1 MQVLHFPLRHR
12 VLCRQSLRPEA
23 PPSPLPTRLLDDVTE
38 EAGPRHAGCRVL
50 SSPMLSAASRAV
62 ARAAARSA
70 RAARGAASSRSRSV
84 RATVVTTA
92 VMSRAVR
99 ASSAARTLP
108 ASVLG
113 TMEMGR
119 RMDGSTSAAVVQAF
133 LERGHRELDT
143 AFMYSDGQSE
153 SIVGSLG
160 LGLGDGGS
168 RAKIATKANPWDGKS
183 LRAESVRS
191 QLETSLERLQC
202 SRVDLFYLHAPDHG
216 TPVEE
221 TLSACNDLYQEGKFV
236 ELGLSNYAS
245 WEVAEICTLCKSK
258 GWVLPTVYQGM
269 YNATTRQ
276 VETELF
282 PCLHHFGLRFYAY
295 NPLAGGL
302 LTGKY
307 KYEDKDKSQPL
318 GRFFGNSW
326 SETYRNRFWKEH
338 HFQAIALVEKAL
350 AASYGASPPSM
361 TSAALRWMY
370 HHSGLQGA
378 RGDAVILGMSS
389 LEQLQQ
395 NLAASEEGP
404 LEPEVVRA
412 FDQAWHL
419 VAHEC
424 PNYFR

>member
-1 MQVLHFPLRHR
+1 MV
-12 VLCRQSLRPEA
+12 
-23 PPSPLPTRLLDDVTE
+23 
-38 EAGPRHAGCRVL
+38 
-50 SSPMLSAASRAV
+50 SAASRAV
-62 ARAAARSA
+62 ARAAARCRSA
-70 RAARGAASSRSRSV
+70 SCRSTRGAASARSP
-84 RATVVTTA
+84 RAA
-92 VMSRAVR
+92 AAAAAMPHASRA
-99 ASSAARTLP
+99 ASSAARALP

-119 RMDGSTSAAVVQAF
+119 RMDGSASAAAVHAF

-153 SIVGSLG
+153 SIVGSMG
-160 LGLGDGGS
+160 LGLGDAGS
-168 RAKIATKANPWDGKS
+168 RVKIATKANPWEGKS

-191 QLETSLERLQC
+191 QLETSLQRLQC
-202 SRVDLFYLHAPDHG
+202 TQVDLFYLHAPDHN

-221 TLSACNDLYQEGKFV
+221 TLRACNELHQEGKFV

-245 WEVAEICTLCKSK
+245 WEVAEICTLCTNS

-282 PCLHHFGLRFYAY
+282 PCLHHYGLRFYAY

-307 KYEDKDKSQPL
+307 RYEDKDKKQPE

-326 SETYRNRFWKEH
+326 AETYRNRFWKEH
-338 HFQAIALVEKAL
+338 HFQAISLVKKAL

-370 HHSGLQGA
+370 HHSKLQGA

-395 NLAASEEGP
+395 NLAAAEEGP
-404 LEPEVVRA
+404 LEPGVVKA
-412 FDQAWHL
+412 FDDAWNL

-424 PNYFR
+424 PSYFR

>member
-1 MQVLHFPLRHR
+1 
-12 VLCRQSLRPEA
+12 
-23 PPSPLPTRLLDDVTE
+23 
-38 EAGPRHAGCRVL
+38 
-50 SSPMLSAASRAV
+50 MLSAACRAV

-70 RAARGAASSRSRSV
+70 RTARGAARIRSP
-84 RATVVTTA
+84 RAPVTTA
-92 VMSRAVR
+92 AATMSRVAR
-99 ASSAARTLP
+99 AASSAARTVP

-119 RMDGSTSAAVVQAF
+119 RMDGSTSTAAVHAF

-153 SIVGSLG
+153 SIVGSMG
-160 LGLGDGGS
+160 LGLGDGCS
-168 RAKIATKANPWDGKS
+168 RARIATKANPWDGKS
-183 LRAESVRS
+183 LSAESVRS
-191 QLETSLERLQC
+191 QLETSLQRLQC
-202 SRVDLFYLHAPDHG
+202 SRVDLFYLHAPDHN

-221 TLSACNDLYQEGKFV
+221 TLRACNELYQEGKFV
-236 ELGLSNYAS
+236 ELGLSNYAA
-245 WEVAEICTLCKSK
+245 WEVAEICTLCKNH

-269 YNATTRQ
+269 YNAITRQ

-307 KYEDKDKSQPL
+307 RYEDKDTKQPE

-350 AASYGASPPSM
+350 AASYGAESPSM

-370 HHSGLQGA
+370 HHSQLQGG
-378 RGDAVILGMSS
+378 RGDAVILGMSN

-404 LEPEVVRA
+404 LKPEVVKA
-412 FDQAWHL
+412 FEQAWHL